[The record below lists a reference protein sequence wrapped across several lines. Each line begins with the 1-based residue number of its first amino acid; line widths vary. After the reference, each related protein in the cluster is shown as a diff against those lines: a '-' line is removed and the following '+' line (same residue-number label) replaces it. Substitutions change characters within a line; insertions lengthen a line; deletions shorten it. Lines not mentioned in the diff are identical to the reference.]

1 MPVTSYPYAELTF
14 FYWRAYIFV
23 TVLVAVVLAELRY
36 NRIKDMEAYGMKMK
50 IMIVEDDPT
59 IRGLIGETVGKWGYE
74 SVLCDEFNRIQDM
87 FLQTEPHLVL
97 MDINL
102 PIFDGYYW
110 CSRIREL
117 SNVPIIF
124 LSSRDSPMDMVMA
137 MNMGGDDYIQKPFYD
152 EVLIAKIKA
161 LLRRTYSYAET
172 QVNIIEHEGVLLN
185 LGDRKLTSGDR
196 SIELTKNEFVIV
208 RLLLQNKGHIV
219 SRDKIMRC
227 LWEDESFVDDNTL
240 TVNMTRI
247 RKKLDEIGRYGFI
260 TTIKGEG
267 YIIK

>member
-1 MPVTSYPYAELTF
+1 
-14 FYWRAYIFV
+14 
-23 TVLVAVVLAELRY
+23 
-36 NRIKDMEAYGMKMK
+36 MKMK

-172 QVNIIEHEGVLLN
+172 PVNIIEHEGVLLN
-185 LGDRKLTSGDR
+185 LGDRKLISGDR
-196 SIELTKNEFVIV
+196 SVELTKNEFVIV

-247 RKKLDEIGRYGFI
+247 RKKLDEVGRYGFI